1 MRNSP
6 DPSTA
11 TWRKSTYS
19 GGGGNE
25 CLEIADCHPT
35 HVPVRDSKN
44 PRGPK
49 LTFRPETW
57 SAFVESLK
65 HPAH

>member
-25 CLEIADCHPT
+25 CLEMADTRPT
-35 HVPVRDSKN
+35 LVRDSKN
-44 PRGPK
+44 PRGPV
-49 LTFRPETW
+49 LTFRPRSWT
-57 SAFVESLK
+57 AFVQNLK

>member
-6 DPSTA
+6 DLSTA

-25 CLEIADCHPT
+25 CLETADSHPV
-35 HVPVRDSKN
+35 VPVRDSKT
-44 PRGPK
+44 PQGPV
-49 LTFRPETW
+49 LTFRPRSWT
-57 SAFVESLK
+57 AFVESLK
-65 HPAH
+65 RTAH